1 MYKVF
6 GSMGKGY
13 GMKSG
18 RESALA
24 NRTRVRPRNVTL
36 PKEAMKI
43 LVKLEYA
50 KNYKDKTRYNNIL
63 DRLIKEY
70 PEMAEE
76 IMKLKSE

>member
-24 NRTRVRPRNVTL
+24 NKTKVKPRNVTM

-43 LVKLEYA
+43 AVRLETA
-50 KNYKDKTRYNNIL
+50 RNYKDKTRYNNIL
-63 DRLIKEY
+63 KKLADEY